1 LIVPWEAAPDNAGAQ
16 HCDHLHV
23 PDPAPLPPYE
33 LGYAGTEMRRRLVE
47 AVLRGDKTATS
58 SLRQH
63 YEPFTSDRLPRA
75 GERFVLVGY
84 SDEPRGTVEVTQVD
98 VVALED
104 VDSQFAI
111 DEGEG
116 HTLAAD
122 WRAASLRYWASENV
136 TGTSLVVCER
146 FRLV

>member
-1 LIVPWEAAPDNAGAQ
+1 
-16 HCDHLHV
+16 
-23 PDPAPLPPYE
+23 
-33 LGYAGTEMRRRLVE
+33 MRRRLVE

-58 SLRQH
+58 SLRH
-63 YEPFTSDRLPRA
+63 MYEPFTTDPLPRA

-84 SDEPRGTVEVTQVD
+84 SDEPLGTVEVTQVD
-98 VVALED
+98 VVAFED
-104 VDSQFAI
+104 VDSHFAI

-116 HTLAAD
+116 HTSAAD
-122 WRAASLRYWASENV
+122 WRAAGLQYWAPEGV